1 MAAAS
6 VLRRKADRVERYGP
20 RLAQR
25 GEGSQLAPLD
35 SAAANAVGRARHPRQ
50 SRSAAAEPENG
61 VVAKALD

>member
-1 MAAAS
+1 MLGNSVSPERPIAS
-6 VLRRKADRVERYGP
+6 HGP

-61 VVAKALD
+61 VVAKGLD